1 METIATSP
9 ASLTAEERTL
19 LDMVRNM
26 VDETELAVPFEGEEG
41 EGPIDEGTRI
51 KQLSAAVVRLWAETF
66 KGTHIFEIVKVI
78 GQSLE
83 IYADLL
89 ETANDLAGA

>member
-1 METIATSP
+1 
-9 ASLTAEERTL
+9 
-19 LDMVRNM
+19 MVRNM
-26 VDETELAVPFEGEEG
+26 VDETELAMSFEPKDGEDPVNEG
-41 EGPIDEGTRI
+41 ARI
-51 KQLSAAVVRLWAETF
+51 KQLGAAVVRLWAETF

-89 ETANDLAGA
+89 ETANDIAGG

>member
-1 METIATSP
+1 
-9 ASLTAEERTL
+9 
-19 LDMVRNM
+19 MVRNM
-26 VDETELAVPFEGEEG
+26 VDETELSVSFEVEDGEDHF
-41 EGPIDEGTRI
+41 DEGTRI
-51 KQLSAAVVRLWAETF
+51 KQLGAAVVRLWAETF

-89 ETANDLAGA
+89 ETANDLVGD